1 MAGVACGQTCAS
13 WRLTRQDEGNAG
25 AIFQASPASLRSP
38 MPRLLMSPQQRAL
51 PQQAAVLTSP
61 QPQQGAVM
69 MMSPQP
75 QHGIAA
81 GSVDRF
87 GHLSQRFNDLYSKS
101 PAPKVLN
108 QLQATS
114 SSSSSTPQ
122 FVAPIPRTPIAMAAG
137 TGGFSA
143 ASTTTGSGGGIW
155 AGANRAPGASVTA
168 TASPAVSEDMDID
181 NLDATPAPPS
191 GARGSIRTGARGS
204 VGKARGVVGTKA
216 ANLGSVAASTNSAAS
231 GKSAG
236 GFPTP
241 STPQGTVTPTLKAP
255 AKKAPHTTEKSPG
268 GAGGGARGG
277 SAVAGSAGGG
287 RVKRKAVVSNE
298 LSDANGGLP
307 ADKRARVEGDDE
319 CTPIRSSSRE
329 KAKVLMNWSI
339 RLKRNSRGQ
348 LGYCM

>member
-13 WRLTRQDEGNAG
+13 RRLTRQGEGDAG

-114 SSSSSTPQ
+114 SSSSTTELY
-122 FVAPIPRTPIAMAAG
+122 FL
-137 TGGFSA
+137 FSICFIINFDYIFLVK
-143 ASTTTGSGGGIW
+143 TT
-155 AGANRAPGASVTA
+155 NVN
-168 TASPAVSEDMDID
+168 ID
-181 NLDATPAPPS
+181 NFFS
-191 GARGSIRTGARGS
+191 HCFIS
-204 VGKARGVVGTKA
+204 
-216 ANLGSVAASTNSAAS
+216 
-231 GKSAG
+231 
-236 GFPTP
+236 F
-241 STPQGTVTPTLKAP
+241 
-255 AKKAPHTTEKSPG
+255 
-268 GAGGGARGG
+268 
-277 SAVAGSAGGG
+277 
-287 RVKRKAVVSNE
+287 
-298 LSDANGGLP
+298 
-307 ADKRARVEGDDE
+307 
-319 CTPIRSSSRE
+319 
-329 KAKVLMNWSI
+329 W
-339 RLKRNSRGQ
+339 
-348 LGYCM
+348 